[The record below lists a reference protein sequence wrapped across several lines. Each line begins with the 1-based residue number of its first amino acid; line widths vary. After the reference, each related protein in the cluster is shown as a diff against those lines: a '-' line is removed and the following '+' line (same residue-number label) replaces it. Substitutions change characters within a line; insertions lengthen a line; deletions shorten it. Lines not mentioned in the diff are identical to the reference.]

1 MFFAGIDAH
10 TRYVVVVIINKM
22 GERGSAASAALR
34 PLRLCVKKNTS
45 RISVHRRPKM
55 MKIESDPNFA
65 V

>member
-34 PLRLCVKKNTS
+34 QKNTS

-55 MKIESDPNFA
+55 MKIESDPNFP

>member
-22 GERGSAASAALR
+22 GERGSAALR

>member
-34 PLRLCVKKNTS
+34 PLRPCVKKT
-45 RISVHRRPKM
+45 RAEFQCTAARK
-55 MKIESDPNFA
+55 
-65 V
+65 

>member
-34 PLRLCVKKNTS
+34 QKK
-45 RISVHRRPKM
+45 H
-55 MKIESDPNFA
+55 EPNFSA
-65 V
+65 PPPENDENRV